1 MKQIA
6 GVHELEIAN
15 TKVFV
20 IEGEKNFLV
29 DTGSGPMHD
38 KFLEFAEQSGFKFES
53 EDQKRLM
60 REGAYAT
67 IINYLTER
75 NIKVDTIVC
84 THYHNDHTGNL
95 QQLKETL
102 KVPVA
107 MHPDDIPFVDG
118 TEEIPPPAFLPPEI
132 LPYIEVKPC
141 KVDIPLHD
149 GEFFTG
155 DLQIIH
161 VEGHTKGSICLLY
174 KNQALIA
181 GDCLVGKY
189 ETNPMMGP
197 NELNPPIE
205 MYSKDYALALKS
217 LEKLLKYDFSAILT
231 SHGTS
236 IREGG
241 KEKLRKMLQEIATP
255 E

>member
-1 MKQIA
+1 MEQIA
-6 GVHELEIAN
+6 DVHELEIAN
-15 TKVFV
+15 TKVYI

-38 KFLEFAEQSGFKFES
+38 KILDFMEKSGMKFGSEEQK
-53 EDQKRLM
+53 KVM
-60 REGAYAT
+60 KEGAYAT
-67 IINYLTER
+67 IINFLTEK
-75 NIKVDTIVC
+75 NIKIETILC
-84 THYHNDHTGNL
+84 THYHGDHTGNL

-107 MHPDDIPFVDG
+107 MHPDDIPFVEG
-118 TEEIPPPAFLPPEI
+118 TKEIPPPAFAPPEI
-132 LPYIEVKPC
+132 LQYIKVKPC
-141 KVDIPLHD
+141 KVDIHLND
-149 GEFFTG
+149 GEFFTD

-181 GDCLVGKY
+181 GDCLVGKN
-189 ETNPMMGP
+189 ETNPIMGP

-205 MYSKDYALALKS
+205 MFSEDYSQALKS
-217 LEKLLKYDFSAILT
+217 LKKLLQYDFSSILT

-236 IREGG
+236 IRERG
-241 KEKLRKMLQEIATP
+241 KEKLEKMLQEIATA
-255 E
+255 